1 MIAGGD
7 LRQPAA
13 VAAGTAS
20 DFRLDPRGHKS
31 GVPKVSRRRL
41 ERSGKAVAAPEAKP
55 RHLPSPRRLPRFSPS
70 VIPQHLRTTSVLLVA
85 TLAALAGGSCAKRET
100 AVAAGNRAGVMH
112 VGNGAEIQ
120 SLDPQLA
127 GGSVDHNVLCALFE
141 GLITLDEETFQPRPG
156 AAERW
161 KISADGLEYTFHFRR
176 GAKWSNGDPLT
187 ARDFL
192 FSFRRALTPTFGS
205 EYKDA
210 LYPVKNA
217 EAFARGRITNFA
229 AVGIRAPDEFTLEL
243 TLERPTPHFI
253 TVLRANVCFPV
264 HAASVEGGGARFDD
278 RTGRW
283 TRAVPFV
290 SNGPFR
296 LREWR
301 DHQHVAVEKN
311 PHYWDASRVRLNE
324 IYFHPSESIQAQ
336 ELAFRAGQL
345 HTTWD
350 VPLAKVDAYRVDAP
364 ALLRVEPYFESYFI
378 RFNTKHRL
386 LADPRLRRALAYA
399 IDREAIVKNI
409 LRGGQTVAT
418 ALTPPGLGGYSP
430 PAAVARDLS
439 MARRLLA
446 EAGFPEGRGLPP
458 LELTTIS
465 SEVNQRIA
473 EALQQMWRRDLGLDV
488 RIIQKEFKVL
498 LDTLDTLDYTLARG
512 RWIAEFPDPLTYL
525 SIFTTGN
532 GVNGTGFADSKYDAM
547 IAAAASA
554 SIAAERLAALQAAE
568 RYLMEQMPIAPIYW
582 GSRNTLVAPAVRGW
596 KNSPLGFHNYKDV
609 WLER

>member
-1 MIAGGD
+1 VIPPPFRSAGVTF
-7 LRQPAA
+7 
-13 VAAGTAS
+13 VAA
-20 DFRLDPRGHKS
+20 
-31 GVPKVSRRRL
+31 
-41 ERSGKAVAAPEAKP
+41 
-55 RHLPSPRRLPRFSPS
+55 
-70 VIPQHLRTTSVLLVA
+70 
-85 TLAALAGGSCAKRET
+85 LAALLGTACAKRET
-100 AVAAGNRAGVMH
+100 PVAAGNRAGVLH

-141 GLITLDEETFQPRPG
+141 GLITLDEETLQPRPG

-161 KISADGLEYTFHFRR
+161 RISADGLRYTFYFRR
-176 GAKWSNGDPLT
+176 EAKWSNGDPLT
-187 ARDFL
+187 AQDF
-192 FSFRRALTPTFGS
+192 FYSFRRALTPAFGS

-210 LYPVKNA
+210 LYPIKNA
-217 EAFARGRITNFA
+217 EAFARGRSTDFA
-229 AVGIRAPDEFTLEL
+229 AVGIRAPDDFTLEL

-264 HAASVEGGGARFDD
+264 HAASVERGGARFDD
-278 RTGRW
+278 RTARW

-311 PHYWDASRVRLNE
+311 PLYWGASGVRLNE

-350 VPLAKVDAYRVDAP
+350 VPLAKIDPYRTEAP
-364 ALLRVEPYFESYFI
+364 SPLRIEPYFESYFI
-378 RFNTKHRL
+378 RFNTRHRH
-386 LADPRLRRALAYA
+386 LADPRLRRALAFA
-399 IDREAIVKNI
+399 IDRDAIVKNI

-418 ALTPPGLGGYSP
+418 ALTPPGLGGYTP
-430 PAAVARDLS
+430 PAAVSRDLAT
-439 MARRLLA
+439 ARRLLA
-446 EAGFPEGRGLPP
+446 EAGFPGGQGLPP

-465 SEVNQRIA
+465 SEINQRLA

-512 RWIAEFPDPLTYL
+512 RWIAEYPDPLTYL

-532 GVNGTGFADSKYDAM
+532 GVNGTGFADPRYDAM

-554 SIAAERLAALQAAE
+554 ASPGARLTALQAAE

-582 GSRNTLVAPAVRGW
+582 GSRTTLVAPAVRGW
-596 KNSPLGFHNYKDV
+596 KKSPLGFHNYKDV
-609 WLER
+609 WLEP